1 MTNTIRKLGSIG
13 TRFNYNIKYAS
24 KNFQPTMSD
33 YQGMDKKKWQDKYKS
48 MLCFMVIIQGF
59 ICRYYYIHQFIAYI
73 LIKSK
78 KKVKAEAKLQND

>member
-1 MTNTIRKLGSIG
+1 MTNTIQIVVQLER
-13 TRFNYNIKYAS
+13 RFNYNIKTS